1 MRAYDIAIIGA
12 GPAGLTASIYG
23 ERAGYSCV
31 VLDPNPMGGGQIIN
45 TYQVDNYPGLPGISG
60 MELGN
65 RMKVQAESF
74 GAEFLTERVLTIEKD
89 TDFILSTDKDKIKAK
104 AVILA
109 MGAKPRE
116 LGVKGESDF
125 RGAGVSYCA
134 TCDGAFFRNKDVAV
148 IGGGDT
154 ALTDAIFL
162 SRFASAVY
170 LIHRRDEFRAAASVV
185 DQALK
190 IDKIKPIYNTV
201 VDSIEGDMSVSS
213 LHLRDVSTG
222 KETNLSVRGVFIAVG
237 TVPVTSDIAG
247 LPEMDMGYIVADE
260 TGITSVPG
268 IFAAGD
274 IRTKKLRQVVT
285 AASDGANAI
294 TSADAYIRSKI

>member
-1 MRAYDIAIIGA
+1 MREYDIAIIGA
-12 GPAGLTASIYG
+12 GPAGLTAAIYG
-23 ERAGYSCV
+23 ERAGYRCAV
-31 VLDPNPMGGGQIIN
+31 IDPNPIGGGQIIN

-60 MELGN
+60 MELGSK
-65 RMKVQAESF
+65 MAEQARSF
-74 GAEFLTERVLTIEKD
+74 GTEFLTEKVFAIEKD

-116 LGVKGESDF
+116 LGVKGESEF
-125 RGAGVSYCA
+125 RGSGVSYCA

-154 ALTDAIFL
+154 ALIDAIFL
-162 SRFASAVY
+162 SRFASTVY
-170 LIHRRDEFRAAASVV
+170 LVHRRDEFRAAASLVGK
-185 DQALK
+185 ALK
-190 IDKIKPIYNTV
+190 VDKIKPIYNTV
-201 VDSIEGDMSVSS
+201 VDSIDGDMTVSKLN
-213 LHLRDVSTG
+213 LHDVSTG
-222 KETNLSVRGVFIAVG
+222 RKSDLSVSGVFIAVG
-237 TVPVTSDIAG
+237 TVPVTSDISG
-247 LPEMDMGYIVADE
+247 LPDMNSGYIVADE
-260 TGITSVPG
+260 TGTTSVPG